1 MFIIYIYW
9 PWCSLSVIFLKGV
22 SWTWSVK
29 LEAHVYNS
37 IHPRNSYCL
46 RHYTIIIDEMNWPG
60 NQILN
65 HESSS
70 DNKRLLLNYNS
81 KQFLS
86 CNDSITPSLLEKM
99 FLWYLSNPGK
109 HCNTL
114 LMGWQARQVCKLL
127 GTNKRQCIGVL
138 RGEKTDMETKKTGI
152 LFIVT

>member
-1 MFIIYIYW
+1 MRHGHGQSNWKHMFIIAYI
-9 PWCSLSVIFLKGV
+9 PGTPTVLG
-22 SWTWSVK
+22 
-29 LEAHVYNS
+29 
-37 IHPRNSYCL
+37 
-46 RHYTIIIDEMNWPG
+46 TILIIDEMNWPG

-86 CNDSITPSLLEKM
+86 CNDSISPSLLEKM

-127 GTNKRQCIGVL
+127 GTNKRQCVGVL
-138 RGEKTDMETKKTGI
+138 QGEKTDMETKKTGI

>member
-1 MFIIYIYW
+1 MCHGHGQSNWKHMFIIAYI
-9 PWCSLSVIFLKGV
+9 PGTPTVLG
-22 SWTWSVK
+22 
-29 LEAHVYNS
+29 
-37 IHPRNSYCL
+37 
-46 RHYTIIIDEMNWPG
+46 TILIIDEMNWPG